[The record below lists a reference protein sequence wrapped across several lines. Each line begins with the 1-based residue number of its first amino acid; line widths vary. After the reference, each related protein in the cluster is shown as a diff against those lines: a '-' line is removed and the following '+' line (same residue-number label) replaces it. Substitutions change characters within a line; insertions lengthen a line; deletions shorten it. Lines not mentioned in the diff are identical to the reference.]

1 MKVKGFTMLVLSRAK
16 EESIVI
22 DDKIVIKIIDVR
34 GDKVRLGIDAPKA
47 MPVHRKEI
55 QDAINREKTR
65 RLTTVS

>member
-1 MKVKGFTMLVLSRAK
+1 MLVLSRAK